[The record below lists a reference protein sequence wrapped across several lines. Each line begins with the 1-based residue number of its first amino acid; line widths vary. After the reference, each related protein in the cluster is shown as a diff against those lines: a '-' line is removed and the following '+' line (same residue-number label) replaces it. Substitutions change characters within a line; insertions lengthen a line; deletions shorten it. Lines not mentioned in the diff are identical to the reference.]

1 MYCKITNKKIKPFMS
16 FGLMPI
22 ANGFLK
28 KDNFKKEFLFK
39 MEVGF
44 SNEISLFQ
52 LNDHPKPKLMFNK
65 DYPFFTSSSRYM
77 IKHFKNYSNWV
88 KKYYFKNTKKV
99 IEIGSNDGTL
109 LKNFKSSETEI
120 LGIEP
125 SKNVASVAMSK
136 KINTINK
143 FFSFKTA
150 NSLKKFR
157 NKTDLICGANAIC
170 HIPNL
175 NDLIKG
181 IDILLSKK
189 GVFVFEEPYLGSMYE
204 KTSYDQIYD
213 EHIFMFS
220 VSSVKKIFDLYN
232 FDLIDVQKQKTHGG
246 SMRYFVSH
254 EGSETHSVLSNSAKA
269 VKQSELTKKFHL
281 LETYKNF
288 AANVENTKNEL
299 MRMLNRLKKEGHT
312 IVGYGASGRAN
323 TLIQY
328 CGITHAHLDYM
339 IDDAPAKE
347 GFYTPGSHFEI
358 KSNQALID
366 HKPDYILVFAWSF
379 FKEIAQKN
387 STFFAQGGKM
397 IVPLPELKIIEDISN
412 I

>member
-1 MYCKITNKKIKPFMS
+1 MNCKITNKKIKPFMS

-28 KDNFKKEFLFK
+28 KDYFKKEFRFN

-44 SNEISLFQ
+44 SKEISLFQ

-65 DYPFFTSSSRYM
+65 DYPFFTSSSKYM

-109 LKNFKSSETEI
+109 LKNFKSPETEI

-125 SKNVASVAMSK
+125 SKNVASVAMSNN
-136 KINTINK
+136 INTINK

-150 NSLKKFR
+150 NSLKKFK

-232 FDLIDVQKQKTHGG
+232 FDLVDVQKQKTHGG
-246 SMRYFVSH
+246 SMRYVVARRG
-254 EGSETHSVLSNSAKA
+254 EYKIKNV
-269 VKQSELTKKFHL
+269 VKKFL
-281 LETYKNF
+281 LQEEKLHIDSLKGCLKFKQNCENSKKKLRNMILSIKKRNKSIAGY
-288 AANVENTKNEL
+288 AATSKSTTI
-299 MRMLNRLKKEGHT
+299 LN
-312 IVGYGASGRAN
+312 
-323 TLIQY
+323 Y
-328 CGITHAHLDYM
+328 CGINNKHINFICDTTKDK
-339 IDDAPAKE
+339 IGK
-347 GFYTPGSHFEI
+347 YTPKTHIPIVDVNYFRKNI
-358 KSNQALID
+358 
-366 HKPDYILVFAWSF
+366 PDYTFLFAWNHKDEI
-379 FKEIAQKN
+379 FKKEKNILKKTKWIAH
-387 STFFAQGGKM
+387 
-397 IVPLPELKIIEDISN
+397 IKI
-412 I
+412 